1 MDEQRD
7 RQINKSRWVEVREFK
22 GLGGEPIGTVPLKLR
37 EEKIKRWY
45 ISQYLVI
52 MMKVEDEKQEIESS
66 LINFKEQFS
75 KVERNQG
82 NVNESIENSIH
93 RIKEGTK

>member
-1 MDEQRD
+1 
-7 RQINKSRWVEVREFK
+7 
-22 GLGGEPIGTVPLKLR
+22 
-37 EEKIKRWY
+37 
-45 ISQYLVI
+45 
-52 MMKVEDEKQEIESS
+52 MMKVENEKEEIESS

-82 NVNESIENSIH
+82 NVNEAIENSIH